1 MQLRDKMNG
10 KELSK
15 KYSDEIQRFKN
26 EEFFHIM
33 DNKKGHVWI
42 CRHVVNN
49 SCVVENL
56 TVEPGNNEQY
66 EIAVRFPR
74 IAYDSNRYKYSGYHI
89 NQQGTL
95 TGFGTNG
102 H

>member
-1 MQLRDKMNG
+1 MQG
-10 KELSK
+10 KELVE
-15 KYSDEIQRFKN
+15 KYADEIQRFKN
-26 EEFFHIM
+26 EEFFHIL

-42 CRHVVNN
+42 CRHNLDDGTLI
-49 SCVVENL
+49 ENL

-74 IAYDSNRYKYSGYHI
+74 MSYDSNTYNYSGYHI
-89 NQQGTL
+89 NQYGTL